1 MAETTLITISDVQ
14 AYRRISPTFD
24 VNRFNSFLTGVQRE
38 NLKGLLGDALY
49 YAFMADTRTA
59 GIYKELL
66 DGKSYSL
73 DGETIQ
79 YYGLKPILV
88 FWWLAVATR
97 EGDLFHS
104 NMGAVQFTNNPQQNF
119 ETAREKERIA
129 TGYMQSAQSY
139 ANDCI
144 KFLNAN
150 ASSYPLWKSTEEAN
164 ETNFLTFRI

>member
-1 MAETTLITISDVQ
+1 MAETTLITISDVRN
-14 AYRRISPTFD
+14 YRQISPTFD

-49 YAFMADTRTA
+49 FAFMADARTA
-59 GIYKELL
+59 GIYLDLL
-66 DGKSYSL
+66 AGKSYLLNS
-73 DGETIQ
+73 ETIQ
-79 YYGLKPILV
+79 FYGLKPILA

-119 ETAREKERIA
+119 ETAKEKERIA

-144 KFLNAN
+144 KFLNVN
-150 ASSYPLWKSTEEAN
+150 ASSYSLWKSTDETN
-164 ETNFLTFRI
+164 KTNFLTFRI